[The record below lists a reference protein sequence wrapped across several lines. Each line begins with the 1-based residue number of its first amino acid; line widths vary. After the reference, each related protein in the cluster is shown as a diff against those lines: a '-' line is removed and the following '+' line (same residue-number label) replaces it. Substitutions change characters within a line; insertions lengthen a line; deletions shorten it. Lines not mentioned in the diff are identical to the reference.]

1 MFAGVAAVNLGG
13 KVDFLRFGNKG
24 NLTDVLHIDFH
35 RIVLRRRDRSEFG
48 VFLLFRFTL
57 FLVVVKIE
65 RFIFDILVRFLVVE
79 VLGKD
84 IVRRRFR
91 LLLVG
96 RQDRIGHR
104 LGFRNHKIIIIV
116 VAVLLFVRNGVLF
129 RFFGFFRM
137 FLLLGSGGF
146 RLCRLLDRFFLFRFD
161 FLCRSLFCRSF
172 LRLGRRFRFFCGDF
186 LYRGFFLFGGG
197 FGFFFGRS
205 LLCRSFWRFSD
216 LLRGFGFFG
225 NGLFGSFRLLP
236 RLLFGSGN
244 GGFRQ
249 FFFRR

>member
-1 MFAGVAAVNLGG
+1 MGDLHHQTQVRLNQCRARFIVFAGVAAVNLGG

-35 RIVLRRRDRSEFG
+35 RVVLRRRDRSEFG
-48 VFLLFRFTL
+48 VFLLFRFPL

-91 LLLVG
+91 LLLIG

-146 RLCRLLDRFFLFRFD
+146 QLCRLLDRFFLFRFD

-172 LRLGRRFRFFCGDF
+172 LRLGRRFRFFWK
-186 LYRGFFLFGGG
+186 
-197 FGFFFGRS
+197 
-205 LLCRSFWRFSD
+205 RSFWELPPSFPPSFRKRE
-216 LLRGFGFFG
+216 RGFSSIFFPSVTISFPHDQ
-225 NGLFGSFRLLP
+225 LF
-236 RLLFGSGN
+236 
-244 GGFRQ
+244 
-249 FFFRR
+249 